1 MVLVSVLV
9 LAIDLWSWL
18 CLGHG
23 LVVFVLVTAVV
34 VVLFPRSSVSKRYQG
49 PRSYFE
55 MGGGGISDSMFGWP
69 GEAQDTLVER
79 CLEHLALYFTSSN
92 TGPWTTQQVH
102 GALGDSLC

>member
-1 MVLVSVLV
+1 MQVIGSRGLASVLV

-34 VVLFPRSSVSKRYQG
+34 AVLFPRSSVSKRHQG

-55 MGGGGISDSMFGWP
+55 MGGG
-69 GEAQDTLVER
+69 
-79 CLEHLALYFTSSN
+79 Y
-92 TGPWTTQQVH
+92 
-102 GALGDSLC
+102 